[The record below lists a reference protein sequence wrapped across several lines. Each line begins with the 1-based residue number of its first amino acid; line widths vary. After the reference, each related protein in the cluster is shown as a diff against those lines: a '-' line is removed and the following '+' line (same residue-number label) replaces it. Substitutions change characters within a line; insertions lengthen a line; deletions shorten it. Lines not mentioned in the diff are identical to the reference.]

1 MTSVEL
7 SNAVSEMR
15 IARVVAGAAKKKK
28 KKRNCEGGGSPQ
40 GGSAIGIRPGRE
52 SSN

>member
-7 SNAVSEMR
+7 SNAVPEMR

-28 KKRNCEGGGSPQ
+28 KKRNCERGRLAAGW
-40 GGSAIGIRPGRE
+40 IRHRDTPWAWVE
-52 SSN
+52 